1 TGFFTFVIKLKE
13 ARFMLSE
20 LWGQLVER
28 NLTKVE
34 VTPNALKIG
43 NLVCRSAH
51 TKNWK
56 ARSEMNGLFYVCDI
70 AKRGS
75 IHAL

>member
-1 TGFFTFVIKLKE
+1 
-13 ARFMLSE
+13 MLFESR
-20 LWGQLVER
+20 GQLVER
-28 NLTKVE
+28 NLAKVE
-34 VTPNALKIG
+34 VTPNALKLG
-43 NLVCRSAH
+43 NLVCRSVH

-75 IHAL
+75 IYAL

>member
-1 TGFFTFVIKLKE
+1 MF
-13 ARFMLSE
+13 SE

-56 ARSEMNGLFYVCDI
+56 ARLEMNGLFYVCDI
-70 AKRGS
+70 VN
-75 IHAL
+75 